1 MLRTAAHHPRDSLLH
16 TKIVCFVHPLQQ
28 EYPPLLR
35 YALAAGDTNLPFG
48 RTPYTLSLGPEKDAT
63 SSNAWSQT
71 ASQGQGGVSEGEVAL
86 RTCGRPPA
94 LKVRLGRTAPQPP
107 FSLPLKTA
115 VVRRVPPQKHVRQ
128 APRRAMTSA
137 GNTLKPVWNAP
148 GP

>member
-71 ASQGQGGVSEGEVAL
+71 ASQGQGACPKGRSHFARAGDHLPSKCVWEGPHL
-86 RTCGRPPA
+86 S
-94 LKVRLGRTAPQPP
+94 PP
-107 FSLPLKTA
+107 FHCPSKLRLCGGCHRKNMFDRPL
-115 VVRRVPPQKHVRQ
+115 VVQ
-128 APRRAMTSA
+128 
-137 GNTLKPVWNAP
+137 
-148 GP
+148 